1 MADWKFYGAGTSLQI
16 QSECS
21 TVQSDLQSPGINE
34 KSRARGGC
42 SSMGLAKTLWILLP
56 CHEKHN
62 RSHAK
67 DNTQQLTLIGIWL
80 LLQRVGVPV
89 SMRRGG
95 RPRSEE
101 EEWAEFAF
109 DVGALFPQRR
119 RDAERFSSC
128 FVFESAKHYAQV
140 KAAV

>member
-1 MADWKFYGAGTSLQI
+1 
-16 QSECS
+16 
-21 TVQSDLQSPGINE
+21 
-34 KSRARGGC
+34 
-42 SSMGLAKTLWILLP
+42 MGLAKTLWILLP

-89 SMRRGG
+89 SPRRGG

-101 EEWAEFAF
+101 KEWVEFVF
-109 DVGALFPQRR
+109 GHEQIFPQRR
-119 RDAERFSSC
+119 
-128 FVFESAKHYAQV
+128 
-140 KAAV
+140 